1 MTASISMKQGCQVH
15 YCIGRLEPGAGG
27 DQGRYGSAEG
37 GGGVRDPQRYA
48 LRPLQEGRHRA
59 QQGNTGKVSQ

>member
-1 MTASISMKQGCQVH
+1 MH

-27 DQGRYGSAEG
+27 DQGRHGGAEG
-37 GGGVRDPQRYA
+37 GGRVRDPQRYA

-59 QQGNTGKVSQ
+59 QQGNTGKVGQ